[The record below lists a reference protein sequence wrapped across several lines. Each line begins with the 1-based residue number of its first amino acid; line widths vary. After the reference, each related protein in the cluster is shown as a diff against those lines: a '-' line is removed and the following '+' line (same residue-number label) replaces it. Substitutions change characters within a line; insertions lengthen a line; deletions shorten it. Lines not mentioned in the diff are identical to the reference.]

1 MTMVGTTGDGAAA
14 SAGTIPGYGM
24 EAGAGTIGA
33 GAAGAGIDGID
44 GTTGAGVA
52 AGAGTTGAGAA
63 AGTTGAGVM
72 VTITF
77 IVTETSPITQAGV
90 DIITVTI

>member
-1 MTMVGTTGDGAAA
+1 MTTDGTTLAAA

-33 GAAGAGIDGID
+33 GAA
-44 GTTGAGVA
+44 
-52 AGAGTTGAGAA
+52 AGTT
-63 AGTTGAGVM
+63 GVM

-77 IVTETSPITQAGV
+77 TATETSPITQAGV